1 MSVAEFSD
9 SRLRSHST
17 GSYGTSCLCALDGI
31 QMLRSGPLG
40 KVISYL
46 LKSESINLQVKQTSG
61 KSIIFSYTNTV
72 MIQYYQINFKS
83 EHTYMY

>member
-1 MSVAEFSD
+1 
-9 SRLRSHST
+9 
-17 GSYGTSCLCALDGI
+17 
-31 QMLRSGPLG
+31 
-40 KVISYL
+40 L

-61 KSIIFSYTNTV
+61 KSIIFSYTNIV